1 MGLIFQS
8 TGQILII
15 FAIIALGPPTSVG
28 KPWGEI
34 PNQANTFIWEK
45 KALLEVVAERRIP
58 KNSNG
63 K

>member
-34 PNQANTFIWEK
+34 LNQADTFI
-45 KALLEVVAERRIP
+45 
-58 KNSNG
+58 
-63 K
+63 